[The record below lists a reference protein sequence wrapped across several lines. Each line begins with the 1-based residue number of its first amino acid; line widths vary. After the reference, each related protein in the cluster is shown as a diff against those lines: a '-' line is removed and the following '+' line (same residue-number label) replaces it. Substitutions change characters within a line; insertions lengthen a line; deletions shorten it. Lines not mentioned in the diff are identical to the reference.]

1 MPNDTNSP
9 DAVDPAVEQGSE
21 PVAEQPA
28 AAEEA
33 KPAEPA
39 AAESSKPAEDKK
51 TRRKR
56 LTRKIFKWVGI
67 TFGVIFVL
75 LVLALIFR
83 DPLIRFTTGAVGSY
97 LTGTKVRLGV
107 ADTSLFKGYV
117 RIGEFS
123 VDNPEGYSTKRKAIS
138 LGEVYV
144 KIKIGSLFT
153 KKIIVEEVSVKGL
166 KVYCESSLT
175 GLNLL
180 DILNHVKEKTK
191 SDKKP
196 KKKKSEKSDVQVVIR
211 HLKVEDSAVDGNI
224 FAIPISLN
232 LEKNNIGEEGGSSWS
247 EFWGDLVNK
256 FKIPGEGLFKKF
268 LSKSK

>member
-9 DAVDPAVEQGSE
+9 DAVDPAVKAGSD
-21 PVAEQPA
+21 PVAAEQP

-33 KPAEPA
+33 KPAEQPA
-39 AAESSKPAEDKK
+39 ATEEAKPAADK
-51 TRRKR
+51 TARRKQ
-56 LTRKIFKWVGI
+56 LTRKILKWVGI
-67 TFGVIFVL
+67 TFGALFVL
-75 LVLALIFR
+75 LILALIFR

-117 RIGEFS
+117 RIGEFT
-123 VDNPEGYSTKRKAIS
+123 VDNPEGYSTKKKAIS

-153 KKIIVEEVSVKGL
+153 KKIEVEEVSVKGL
-166 KVYCESSLT
+166 QVYCESSLT

-196 KKKKSEKSDVQVVIR
+196 KKKKSEGSDVKVVIR

-232 LEKNNIGEEGGSSWS
+232 MEKTDIGEDGGSSWS
-247 EFWGDLVNK
+247 DFWGDLVNK
-256 FKIPGEGLFKKF
+256 FKIPGEGLFKKWF
-268 LSKSK
+268 SK